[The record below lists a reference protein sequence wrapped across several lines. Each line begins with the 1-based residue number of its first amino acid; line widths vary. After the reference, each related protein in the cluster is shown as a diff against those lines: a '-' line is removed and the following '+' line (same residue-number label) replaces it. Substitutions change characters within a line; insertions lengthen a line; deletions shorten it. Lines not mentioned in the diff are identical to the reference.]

1 MDDRTKQALLE
12 RFRAYLDGAESAQP
26 DLPETVDEAAEE
38 TADLYAIFVEL
49 AGLRTEVRTESRLVK
64 DALDQFRGVFDTLRS
79 LGMRVLRRLGADE
92 GTSAASRA
100 HAALRTPHV
109 GTATLETAV
118 TRPHGVRAVAAPAPS
133 ELAIAGVGG

>member
-1 MDDRTKQALLE
+1 MALN
-12 RFRAYLDGAESAQP
+12 FRGV
-26 DLPETVDEAAEE
+26 PEFAA
-38 TADLYAIFVEL
+38 
-49 AGLRTEVRTESRLVK
+49 
-64 DALDQFRGVFDTLRS
+64 DALHGVGVFDTLRS

-118 TRPHGVRAVAAPAPS
+118 TRPHGVRAVAVPAPS